1 MSETILSVLQ
11 NDGDHDRVV
20 LVHRQAFGNSQVM
33 LRRESFSEDVG
44 WFPQSTIELSPGQLG
59 QLKQALGVLPAA
71 KSRPAGTAVAAAHG
85 RSSGAPT
92 KRPSA
97 IDTPRFS
104 LVS

>member
-11 NDGDHDRVV
+11 HDGDHDRVV
-20 LVHRQAFGNSQVM
+20 LVHRQTFGNSQIM

-59 QLKQALGVLPAA
+59 QLKQALGVLPGA
-71 KSRPAGTAVAAAHG
+71 KSRPVAPRRPAAAD
-85 RSSGAPT
+85 A
-92 KRPSA
+92 
-97 IDTPRFS
+97 PRFS

>member
-11 NDGDHDRVV
+11 SDGDVDRVV
-20 LVHRQAFGNSQVM
+20 LVLRQAFGHSQIV

-44 WFPQSTIELSPGQLG
+44 WFPQSTIELSPDQLG

-71 KSRPAGTAVAAAHG
+71 KSRPAL
-85 RSSGAPT
+85 SSGAAACSRSGAAPN
-92 KRPSA
+92 KRPVA
-97 IDTPRFS
+97 AEAPRFS